1 MNIDLH
7 MHTTHSDGTDD
18 VNTIIDKVHD
28 AKIDIFSITDHDTA
42 HSAREIFE
50 NESLKQK
57 IKNYN
62 LKYIVG
68 TEFSC
73 VFENKVKMHI
83 LAYDFD
89 PFAPE
94 VRFLEDE
101 LAKLLKEKDD
111 ARMKYIEDAGY
122 VFSKESL
129 EFLKSREN
137 VRKLDLANCLVND
150 GYFKDLED
158 AIQNFLEHFKKPKIY
173 RLDAKMVV
181 ETLSKIG
188 AKMVWAHP
196 IHGINEKPISFEEV
210 ERVAGRLKP
219 YGLVGLECNYCLYN
233 KEEIEKLKGIATKLD
248 LFTSAGSDYH
258 GKNKKVSLL
267 EVSADG
273 TSVDFSNSIINA
285 KFNYMIGWV
294 WALKELEII

>member
-28 AKIDIFSITDHDTA
+28 AKIDVFSITDHDTA

-50 NESLKQK
+50 SESLKQK

-94 VRFLEDE
+94 VRFLEGE

-111 ARMKYIEDAGY
+111 ARMKYIEMRDMFFQKSHLNFWSQEKMCENLILQT
-122 VFSKESL
+122 VWSMTDI
-129 EFLKSREN
+129 LK
-137 VRKLDLANCLVND
+137 
-150 GYFKDLED
+150 
-158 AIQNFLEHFKKPKIY
+158 I
-173 RLDAKMVV
+173 
-181 ETLSKIG
+181 
-188 AKMVWAHP
+188 
-196 IHGINEKPISFEEV
+196 
-210 ERVAGRLKP
+210 
-219 YGLVGLECNYCLYN
+219 
-233 KEEIEKLKGIATKLD
+233 
-248 LFTSAGSDYH
+248 
-258 GKNKKVSLL
+258 
-267 EVSADG
+267 
-273 TSVDFSNSIINA
+273 
-285 KFNYMIGWV
+285 
-294 WALKELEII
+294 